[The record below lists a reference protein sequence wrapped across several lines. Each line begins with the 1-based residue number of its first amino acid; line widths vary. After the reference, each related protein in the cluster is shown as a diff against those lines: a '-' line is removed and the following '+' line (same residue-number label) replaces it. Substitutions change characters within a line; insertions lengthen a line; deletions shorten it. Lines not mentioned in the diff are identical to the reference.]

1 MIDRQPRVGDT
12 MKNKKKQTGEYRKDF
27 ELELANL
34 KDEIESYLNLSK
46 SEHATHNDISSS
58 IRLINWTSRTLAAN
72 RVDLDTKIS
81 VLESSR

>member
-12 MKNKKKQTGEYRKDF
+12 MKNKKKQIDEYRKDF

-34 KDEIESYLNLSK
+34 KDEIESYLKLSK
-46 SEHATHNDISSS
+46 SEYATHNDISSN
-58 IRLINWTSRTLAAN
+58 IRLINWASRTLSAN

-81 VLESSR
+81 MFESN